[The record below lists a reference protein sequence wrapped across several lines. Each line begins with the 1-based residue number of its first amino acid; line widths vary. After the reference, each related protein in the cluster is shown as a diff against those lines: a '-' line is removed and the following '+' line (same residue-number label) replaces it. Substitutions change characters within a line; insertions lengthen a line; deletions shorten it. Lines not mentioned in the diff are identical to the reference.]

1 VSIGFHEGKDVA
13 NRAKHGL
20 SLGEAIN
27 GDWAAAFIALDD
39 RRDYG
44 ELRWY
49 GYLPIAGRIHVVVYT
64 EREDTT
70 WIISLRRANP
80 REVKKYDELRSA

>member
-1 VSIGFHEGKDVA
+1 MSIGFHAGKDTV

-20 SLGEAIN
+20 SLGDVAE
-27 GDWAAAFIALDD
+27 GDWASAFIALDD

-44 ELRWY
+44 EVRWY
-49 GYLPIAGRIHVVVYT
+49 AYLPIKGRVHVVIYT
-64 EREDTT
+64 EREDVT

-80 REVKKYDELRSA
+80 REVKKYDELRNS